1 MKPRTLGYIVL
12 TLTVLFALAPVYR
25 GAVEIPVRVHHLL
38 HAIMLIGSAL
48 AGLLIV
54 QRTPAPFAKRASWL
68 VLSIVAPML
77 AMLLMWPSEYSPL
90 DRLPAAHVFD
100 HLGLVLLGFLTA
112 YAGQQYANGV
122 GTAMTLSLWTMA
134 FLAAW
139 GFGVSPPLQ
148 VAAAAAP
155 APASSQTVSNAA
167 SNPVRGKTLFAQN
180 CSSCHGAQGQGGM
193 GPRLIGEASR
203 KDLDRAVT
211 WIENPQPPMP
221 KLYPSAL
228 NTQDVRDVAAYVE
241 SLK

>member
-1 MKPRTLGYIVL
+1 MKSRTLGYVVL
-12 TLTVLFALAPVYR
+12 ILTVIFALAPSYR
-25 GAVEIPVRVHHLL
+25 GIVEFPVRVHHLL
-38 HAIMLIGSAL
+38 HAVILIGAAL
-48 AGLLIV
+48 AGLLIAR
-54 QRTPAPFAKRASWL
+54 RTSAPLAKRASWL

-90 DRLPAAHVFD
+90 DKLPLAHVFD

-112 YAGQQYANGV
+112 YAGQQYAYGV

-148 VAAAAAP
+148 VQAASAP
-155 APASSQTVSNAA
+155 PASSQTTSNAVPDA
-167 SNPVRGKTLFAQN
+167 AHGKGIFAQN

-203 KDLDRAVT
+203 KKFQQAVT
-211 WIENPQPPMP
+211 WIENPMPPMP
-221 KLYPSAL
+221 KLYPSTL
-228 NTQDVRDVAAYVE
+228 NAQDVRDVAAYVE